1 MNASNFGS
9 QLQTYYTIR
18 AYVTVNKHAP
28 TVTELATL
36 RHLTACAI
44 QTHLKQLEQR
54 GLITRV
60 KGWRNIRLTARAA

>member
-9 QLQTYYTIR
+9 QLQTYYAIR

-28 TVTELATL
+28 TITELSRL
-36 RHLTACAI
+36 RGLHFTAI
-44 QTHLKQLEQR
+44 QTHLNQLQQR